1 MKQTGIHDVA
11 KMKLAKYSNVDEN
24 KWFLL
29 VLEWTDEEQVA
40 AMIEWTAM
48 TYGGLDVMFSN
59 AGIISGL
66 PQTALDLDLSEYDR
80 VMRVNAR
87 GMVVCVK
94 QSARKMVE
102 M

>member
-1 MKQTGIHDVA
+1 MKQTG
-11 KMKLAKYSNVDEN
+11 KNLSY
-24 KWFLL
+24 FLDL
-29 VLEWTDEEQVA
+29 ILSYYGMWHLLKWTDEEQVA